1 MFVDILSDTHFD
13 SWFGYPYKGESDPK
27 SFPPNEKVVAF
38 WQRLRPKGEYLIIA
52 GDIGHSLT
60 QNLHILTILKKE
72 FYKELNS
79 TNDNKFINPFGRG
92 NSSKKIINK
101 MIKIN

>member
-1 MFVDILSDTHFD
+1 MLAYSCLWKECKRYYFSEMMRLHTDLKKKILILRDETERPEVLDCGCGVLVGSDIN
-13 SWFGYPYKGESDPK
+13 K
-27 SFPPNEKVVAF
+27 
-38 WQRLRPKGEYLIIA
+38 I
-52 GDIGHSLT
+52 
-60 QNLHILTILKKE
+60 KKE

>member
-1 MFVDILSDTHFD
+1 MSECLLLISDSGGIQEEAPSLKKKILILRDETERPEVLDCGCGVLVGSDIN
-13 SWFGYPYKGESDPK
+13 K
-27 SFPPNEKVVAF
+27 
-38 WQRLRPKGEYLIIA
+38 I
-52 GDIGHSLT
+52 
-60 QNLHILTILKKE
+60 KKE